1 MEEKLNKR
9 TGAKRA
15 GSASRIALGA
25 LCVALVFV
33 STRVLQFPI
42 PLGYAHPGNAL
53 ILLSAVYFGPVT
65 GALAGGLGSALADL
79 TSFPEWTLPTLIIKT
94 VMGLLCGLIAG
105 KARSGKA
112 RVRQWRVLAACLA
125 AAAEMVFG
133 YFAAG
138 SILYGS
144 AATGLT
150 QVPGLA
156 MEGAVGIVLFYL
168 LGGALERTGVL
179 KRVK

>member
-1 MEEKLNKR
+1 MEEKLTMRKHAC
-9 TGAKRA
+9 G
-15 GSASRIALGA
+15 ASRIALGA
-25 LCVALVFV
+25 VCVALVFV

-65 GALAGGLGSALADL
+65 GALAGGIGSALADL
-79 TSFPEWTLPTLIIKT
+79 TSFPEWTVPTLIIKT
-94 VMGLLCGLIAG
+94 LMGLLCGLIAG
-105 KARSGKA
+105 KAGSGKP

-133 YFAAG
+133 YVAAG
-138 SILYGS
+138 SVLYGS
-144 AATGLT
+144 VATGLT

-179 KRVK
+179 ERVK

>member
-1 MEEKLNKR
+1 MEEKLTMRKHAR
-9 TGAKRA
+9 G
-15 GSASRIALGA
+15 ASRIALGA
-25 LCVALVFV
+25 VCVALVFV

-65 GALAGGLGSALADL
+65 GALAGGIGSALADL
-79 TSFPEWTLPTLIIKT
+79 TSFPEWTVPTLIIKT
-94 VMGLLCGLIAG
+94 LMGLLCGLIAG
-105 KARSGKA
+105 RARSGKA

-125 AAAEMVFG
+125 AIAEMVFG
-133 YFAAG
+133 YVAAG

-144 AATGLT
+144 VATGLT
-150 QVPGLA
+150 QAPGLA
-156 MEGAVGIVLFYL
+156 MEGVIGVILFYL
-168 LGGALERTGVL
+168 LSGALERTGVA

>member
-1 MEEKLNKR
+1 MEEKRNNTNGKHSY
-9 TGAKRA
+9 
-15 GSASRIALGA
+15 SASRIALNA
-25 LCVALVFV
+25 VCIALVFV

-65 GALAGGLGSALADL
+65 GALSGGLGSALADL
-79 TSFPEWTLPTLIIKT
+79 TSFPEWTVSTLIIKT
-94 VMGLLCGLIAG
+94 LMGLLCGLIAG
-105 KARSGKA
+105 KARSDKL
-112 RVRQWRVLAACLA
+112 RIRQWRVLFAGLA
-125 AAAEMVFG
+125 AIAEMIFG
-133 YFAAG
+133 YFVAG

-144 AATGLT
+144 VATGLT

-156 MEGAVGIVLFYL
+156 MEGVVGIVLFYL
-168 LGGALERTGVL
+168 LGGALEQTGVL